1 MNAIASSSCAK
12 NSQARGKSTGWAAFG
27 LKQLG
32 DDPFPP
38 LPTTGITSL
47 RPCENILNNNG
58 FSAGS
63 FLFVLLHS
71 ADFPPITKN
80 GNCNKLTQVSDSG
93 LVRVLE
99 EKDLNFVFNRLK
111 ELHSW
116 ADESLIEDIMASVN
130 NDIDKATTLLEEMI
144 STGNSTEKGEAKD
157 LSNCD
162 DFRCAEGG
170 KEIALLGQTSNLAED
185 IADLS
190 STLEGTSKGNH
201 KQLMDVHTTCGHR
214 LSEAA
219 AGYKKPIQGHL
230 RSLHVELE
238 GKSKISAARH
248 SRAATNAFLR
258 GDHFS
263 AQQHSSKAHKEWSDA
278 ARLNAK
284 AAKEILSIRNN
295 ENNPWMLDLHG
306 LHAAEA
312 VKALQEHLNKIE
324 TLLKNQA
331 VSHGP
336 FISID
341 VENLDK
347 QQTGFRQRIAS
358 LQVITGVGNHSRG
371 QAVLPT
377 AVRSFLSENRYDF
390 DEARLGVISVR
401 PKFRHR

>member
-1 MNAIASSSCAK
+1 MNAIASSPYAK

-27 LKQLG
+27 LKQRQKRGLQLQQVG

-47 RPCENILNNNG
+47 RPCENISNNNG

-63 FLFVLLHS
+63 FLSVLLHF

-93 LVRVLE
+93 LVKVLE

-130 NDIDKATTLLEEMI
+130 NDIDKATTLLRMI

-170 KEIALLGQTSNLAED
+170 NEIAL
-185 IADLS
+185 
-190 STLEGTSKGNH
+190 
-201 KQLMDVHTTCGHR
+201 

-230 RSLHVELE
+230 RSLPVSLS
-238 GKSKISAARH
+238 GKSKMF
-248 SRAATNAFLR
+248 T
-258 GDHFS
+258 
-263 AQQHSSKAHKEWSDA
+263 
-278 ARLNAK
+278 
-284 AAKEILSIRNN
+284 
-295 ENNPWMLDLHG
+295 
-306 LHAAEA
+306 
-312 VKALQEHLNKIE
+312 
-324 TLLKNQA
+324 
-331 VSHGP
+331 
-336 FISID
+336 
-341 VENLDK
+341 
-347 QQTGFRQRIAS
+347 
-358 LQVITGVGNHSRG
+358 
-371 QAVLPT
+371 
-377 AVRSFLSENRYDF
+377 
-390 DEARLGVISVR
+390 
-401 PKFRHR
+401 

>member
-1 MNAIASSSCAK
+1 MNATASPPYAK
-12 NSQARGKSTGWAAFG
+12 NSQAR
-27 LKQLG
+27 
-32 DDPFPP
+32 
-38 LPTTGITSL
+38 
-47 RPCENILNNNG
+47 
-58 FSAGS
+58 
-63 FLFVLLHS
+63 
-71 ADFPPITKN
+71 
-80 GNCNKLTQVSDSG
+80 
-93 LVRVLE
+93 
-99 EKDLNFVFNRLK
+99 

-144 STGNSTEKGEAKD
+144 STSNSTENEEAKD

-162 DFRCAEGG
+162 DFRCADGG
-170 KEIALLGQTSNLAED
+170 KEIALLGHTSNLAED

-201 KQLMDVHTTCGHR
+201 KQLMDVHTACGHR

-219 AGYKKPIQGHL
+219 AAYKKPIQGHL
-230 RSLHVELE
+230 RSLPIEPEWEEQDVYSSRRRNALRMMR
-238 GKSKISAARH
+238 SVARH

-258 GDHFS
+258 GDHFF
-263 AQQHSSKAHKEWSDA
+263 AQQHSSKARKEWLDA

-295 ENNPWMLDLHG
+295 ENNPWTLDLHG

-347 QQTGFRQRIAS
+347 Q
-358 LQVITGVGNHSRG
+358 
-371 QAVLPT
+371 
-377 AVRSFLSENRYDF
+377 
-390 DEARLGVISVR
+390 
-401 PKFRHR
+401 

>member
-1 MNAIASSSCAK
+1 MNTIASPPYAK
-12 NSQARGKSTGWAAFG
+12 NLQARGKSTGWAAFG
-27 LKQLG
+27 LKQRQKRGLQLQQVD

-47 RPCENILNNNG
+47 RPCENISNSNG

-63 FLFVLLHS
+63 FLSVLLHS

-80 GNCNKLTQVSDSG
+80 GNCNKLTPVSDSG
-93 LVRVLE
+93 LVKVLE
-99 EKDLNFVFNRLK
+99 EKDRNFVFNRLK

-190 STLEGTSKGNH
+190 FTLEGTSKGNH
-201 KQLMDVHTTCGHR
+201 KQLMDVHTACGHR

-219 AGYKKPIQGHL
+219 TAYRKPIQGHL
-230 RSLHVELE
+230 RSLPVEPEWEEQDVYL
-238 GKSKISAARH
+238 SRQRNALRMMRSAARH

-263 AQQHSSKAHKEWSDA
+263 AQQHSSKARKEWLDA

-295 ENNPWMLDLHG
+295 ETHSMLH
-306 LHAAEA
+306 
-312 VKALQEHLNKIE
+312 
-324 TLLKNQA
+324 
-331 VSHGP
+331 
-336 FISID
+336 
-341 VENLDK
+341 
-347 QQTGFRQRIAS
+347 QTHW
-358 LQVITGVGNHSRG
+358 TH
-371 QAVLPT
+371 
-377 AVRSFLSENRYDF
+377 
-390 DEARLGVISVR
+390 
-401 PKFRHR
+401 

>member
-12 NSQARGKSTGWAAFG
+12 NSQAR
-27 LKQLG
+27 
-32 DDPFPP
+32 
-38 LPTTGITSL
+38 
-47 RPCENILNNNG
+47 
-58 FSAGS
+58 
-63 FLFVLLHS
+63 
-71 ADFPPITKN
+71 DFPPITKN

-190 STLEGTSKGNH
+190 STLEGTSKGEE
-201 KQLMDVHTTCGHR
+201 QDVYLSHR
-214 LSEAA
+214 RNA
-219 AGYKKPIQGHL
+219 L
-230 RSLHVELE
+230 RMMR
-238 GKSKISAARH
+238 SAARH